1 MVTDGL
7 NSMCLYSVF
16 QPFETTDTLKPVV
29 DANRA
34 LKKRKHKRIIDA
46 PQKARMVFAA
56 IAASPGAIPCGAVC
70 GVPSALP

>member
-7 NSMCLYSVF
+7 NSVCLYSVF
-16 QPFETTDTLKPVV
+16 QPFETTDTLNPVV

-34 LKKRKHKRIIDA
+34 LKKRKHKRIADA

-56 IAASPGAIPCGAVC
+56 PAAFPAAIPCGAVC
-70 GVPSALP
+70 GDLFALP